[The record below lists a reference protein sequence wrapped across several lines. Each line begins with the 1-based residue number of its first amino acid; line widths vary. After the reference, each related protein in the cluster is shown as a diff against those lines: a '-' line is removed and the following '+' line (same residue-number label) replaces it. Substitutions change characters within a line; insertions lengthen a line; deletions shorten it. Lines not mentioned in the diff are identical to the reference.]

1 MNVKTTEVKNENVER
16 TVKTTEVNK
25 LLIELQNYIER
36 TVKTTEV
43 KNEHIERTVKT
54 MKVKNEHIE
63 RTVKTKEVNK
73 LLIELQ
79 NYIICFLLNYS
90 S

>member
-36 TVKTTEV
+36 TVKT
-43 KNEHIERTVKT
+43 
-54 MKVKNEHIE
+54 
-63 RTVKTKEVNK
+63 KEVNK

-79 NYIICFLLNYS
+79 NYIERCGNGNYKVMKN
-90 S
+90 

>member
-16 TVKTTEVNK
+16 TVKTTEVKN
-25 LLIELQNYIER
+25 QN
-36 TVKTTEV
+36 V
-43 KNEHIERTVKT
+43 
-54 MKVKNEHIE
+54 E

-79 NYIICFLLNYS
+79 NYIICFLLSYS